1 MTRVAVIGVGAMGAT
16 QAHACADL
24 PGVAV
29 AWVADQDP
37 ARTKEVASQVG
48 ARATT
53 DNTEAIAS
61 DVDAVVVT
69 VPTPFHRPVTEL
81 AAAHGKHVFC
91 EKPIARTIEDAE
103 AMVEVCDRAG
113 VRLMIGHVVR
123 FFPEFV
129 KIREIL
135 KSGSLGQIGLVRAS
149 RVNARPPGDR
159 NWYRDLATSGGL
171 VVDLM
176 IHDFDTL
183 RWLFGDIERVYAHG
197 LSYTPH
203 QPTSDYALAVLRFTN
218 GVIAHVEGSWAH
230 GGWRTDME
238 IVGEH
243 GILRHNG
250 EEAVPVRLERPG
262 STFQESLISRHWASN
277 ESPYHAEL
285 RHFVTCLADGTPFE
299 TDGSEGTRALEVSL
313 AVLASIRSGRVIHF
327 VDGRAPRDEIREELT
342 AA

>member
-1 MTRVAVIGVGAMGAT
+1 MTRVAVIGAGAMGAV
-16 QAHACADL
+16 QARECAGV
-24 PGVAV
+24 PGVTV
-29 AWVADQDP
+29 AWIADQDQ
-37 ARTKEVASQVG
+37 ARAEAVAAELG

-53 DNTEAIAS
+53 ENTEAIAN
-61 DVDAVVVT
+61 DVDAVIVT
-69 VPTPFHRPVTEL
+69 VPTPFHRSVTEL

-103 AMVEVCDRAG
+103 AMIAACDQAG

-129 KIREIL
+129 KIREVL
-135 KSGSLGQIGLVRAS
+135 QAGTLGQIGLVRAS
-149 RVNARPPGDR
+149 RVNGFPPGER

-183 RWLFGDIERVYAHG
+183 RWYFGDIERVFAHG

-203 QPTSDYALAVLRFTN
+203 QQTSDYALAVLRFTN

-230 GGWRTDME
+230 GGWRTAME
-238 IVGEH
+238 IAGEH
-243 GILRHNG
+243 GIVRHNG
-250 EEAVPVRLERPG
+250 DEAAPIHLERPG
-262 STFQESLISRHWASN
+262 ATFQESLITRHWASN
-277 ESPYHAEL
+277 ESPYQAEL
-285 RHFVTCLADGTPFE
+285 RHFFARLADGGPFE
-299 TDGSEGTRALEVSL
+299 TDGSAGVRALEVSL
-313 AVLASIRSGRVIHF
+313 AVLASIRTGRVIHF
-327 VDGRAPRDEIREELT
+327 VDGRAPQDVLREEVT